1 MISRHPRS
9 VAVMALLWMAAADA
23 NGLDNWYRILIGGQD
38 AGEMHVVVTAAQG
51 VTTTRTTDR
60 VIIDRDGHRIT
71 MSLSA
76 EEQEDDSRLLRASF
90 VTRIDDDETRLD
102 AEVDNTQVHFA
113 TQTSAGR
120 YERVVV
126 LNDRLLG
133 PEAIRRETL
142 ARLQRMGDAWQYRTL
157 APDSS
162 DVFLVARKLET
173 DRQDRRGF
181 DVRDVREDGS
191 IEQTLRLD
199 ADGTLVQSR
208 ERSPLGE
215 IVLERT
221 DGPPESPSGVRLP
234 LAGSLP
240 INRPLPGSGRT
251 VRALTLRLDGHDAP
265 LLAQDFAGPGQVATP
280 DRHNGLQLA
289 ITLPGLD
296 AASRIPPTPAERGA
310 NALFPS
316 EAVEIRAFADS
327 IARRSDSEEAVLSNT
342 IAAVHAR
349 LAFDPGFVIANGLDV
364 LRRGRGTCV
373 AYATLTATTL
383 RALGY
388 PSRVVYGYAYASGQF
403 VGHAW
408 TEVWSQ
414 DHWRGLDAALYAD
427 DSFDSARIAL
437 ARSHGA
443 DGAGGGLDALGR
455 TFGRFSVTLLDFE
468 VAASEPP
475 VGR

>member
-1 MISRHPRS
+1 MKPFTTLTGVAAPLDIMNVDTDMIIPKQYLKTIKRTGLGTGLFSEMRYKDDGSENPDFVLNKAAYRKAEILVAGDNFGCGSSREHAPW
-9 VAVMALLWMAAADA
+9 ALLDFGIRCVISTSFADIFYGNCFK
-23 NGLDNWYRILIGGQD
+23 NGI
-38 AGEMHVVVTAAQG
+38 
-51 VTTTRTTDR
+51 
-60 VIIDRDGHRIT
+60 
-71 MSLSA
+71 
-76 EEQEDDSRLLRASF
+76 
-90 VTRIDDDETRLD
+90 
-102 AEVDNTQVHFA
+102 
-113 TQTSAGR
+113 
-120 YERVVV
+120 
-126 LNDRLLG
+126 
-133 PEAIRRETL
+133 
-142 ARLQRMGDAWQYRTL
+142 
-157 APDSS
+157 
-162 DVFLVARKLET
+162 
-173 DRQDRRGF
+173 
-181 DVRDVREDGS
+181 
-191 IEQTLRLD
+191 
-199 ADGTLVQSR
+199 
-208 ERSPLGE
+208 
-215 IVLERT
+215 
-221 DGPPESPSGVRLP
+221 
-234 LAGSLP
+234 LP
-240 INRPLPGSGRT
+240 IKLP
-251 VRALTLRLDGHDAP
+251 
-265 LLAQDFAGPGQVATP
+265 QEQV
-280 DRHNGLQLA
+280 DKLM
-289 ITLPGLD
+289 D
-296 AASRIPPTPAERGA
+296 DAERGA